1 MVILLAGAVQNCCMK
16 ILITND
22 RPLLIAGAREVL
34 ARDGDFEIVGVANH
48 GAELMELIA
57 ARHPDVILLDL
68 GTPGLEGLASVDR
81 IRSAYP
87 SVAVVVL
94 SDVADPVEIREAVRH
109 GASGVVFTTIDPRD
123 LGTAIRNAVQQTA
136 FHAIAPSPLG
146 NEPEQTVDLSPRELE
161 VLEAVATGLSNRE
174 IAAKLW
180 VSEPTVKF
188 HLTNIYRKLRVT
200 NRTQAAR
207 WLLDRERHTGT
218 G

>member
-1 MVILLAGAVQNCCMK
+1 MK
-16 ILITND
+16 ILITNG

-34 ARDGDFEIVGVANH
+34 AHDADFEVVGVATN
-48 GAELMELIA
+48 GDELMTLIA
-57 ARHPDVILLDL
+57 SRGPDVILLDL

-94 SDVADPVEIREAVRH
+94 SDATDPVEIQTAVRH

-136 FHAIAPSPLG
+136 FHAMAPPPLADG
-146 NEPEQTVDLSPRELE
+146 EQTLELSPRELE
-161 VLEAVATGLSNRE
+161 VLEAVAIGLSNRE
-174 IAAKLW
+174 IASKLW

-188 HLTNIYRKLRVT
+188 HLTNVYRKLGVT

-207 WLLDRERHTGT
+207 WLLDRNRHAGPT
-218 G
+218 

>member
-1 MVILLAGAVQNCCMK
+1 MK

-22 RPLLIAGAREVL
+22 QPLLLAGAREVL
-34 ARDGDFEIVGVANH
+34 GRDGDFEIVGVVTN
-48 GAELMELIA
+48 GADLMPQIA
-57 ARHPDVILLDL
+57 ATQPDVVLLDL
-68 GTPGLEGLASVDR
+68 RTFGLEGLTSVDR
-81 IRSAYP
+81 IRTAYP

-94 SDVADPVEIREAVRH
+94 SDAGDPVEIQAAVRH

-136 FHAIAPSPLG
+136 FHAIAPPPADHETARKL
-146 NEPEQTVDLSPRELE
+146 DLSPRELE
-161 VLEAVATGLSNRE
+161 VLEAVAMGLSNRK

-188 HLTNIYRKLRVT
+188 HLTNVYRKLGVT

-207 WLLDRERHTGT
+207 WLLDHERHEGT

>member
-1 MVILLAGAVQNCCMK
+1 MK

-34 ARDGDFEIVGVANH
+34 ARDGDFDVVGVASH
-48 GAELMELIA
+48 GAELMTLIG
-57 ARHPDVILLDL
+57 ARHPDVVLLDL
-68 GTPGLEGLASVDR
+68 GTPGLEGLATVDR

-94 SDVADPVEIREAVRH
+94 SDVADPVEIRAAVRH

-123 LGTAIRNAVQQTA
+123 LGTAIRNAVQRTA
-136 FHAIAPSPLG
+136 FHTIAPAPSNHEAVEPL
-146 NEPEQTVDLSPRELE
+146 ELSPRELE

-188 HLTNIYRKLRVT
+188 HLTNVYRKLRVT
-200 NRTQAAR
+200 NRTQATR
-207 WLLDRERHTGT
+207 WLLDRERRADTA
-218 G
+218 

>member
-1 MVILLAGAVQNCCMK
+1 MK

-34 ARDGDFEIVGVANH
+34 ARDGDFEIVGVAAH

-68 GTPGLEGLASVDR
+68 GTPGLEGLAGVDR

-87 SVAVVVL
+87 SVAIVVL
-94 SDVADPVEIREAVRH
+94 SDVTDPVEIRAAVRH
-109 GASGVVFTTIDPRD
+109 GASGVVLTTIDPRD
-123 LGTAIRNAVQQTA
+123 LGTAIRNAVQHTA
-136 FHAIAPSPLG
+136 FHTIAPPTLE
-146 NEPEQTVDLSPRELE
+146 NESGQTLELSPRELE

-174 IAAKLW
+174 IAMKLW

-200 NRTQAAR
+200 NRTQATR
-207 WLLDRERHTGT
+207 WLLDRERRAGT
-218 G
+218 V

>member
-1 MVILLAGAVQNCCMK
+1 MK
-16 ILITND
+16 ILITNG

-34 ARDGDFEIVGVANH
+34 ARDADFEVVGVATN
-48 GAELMELIA
+48 GDELMTLIA
-57 ARHPDVILLDL
+57 ARGPDVILLDL

-94 SDVADPVEIREAVRH
+94 SDATDPVEIHAAVRH

-136 FHAIAPSPLG
+136 FHAIAPPPLADS
-146 NEPEQTVDLSPRELE
+146 EQTLDLSPRELE
-161 VLEAVATGLSNRE
+161 VLEAVANGLSNRE
-174 IAAKLW
+174 IASKLW

-188 HLTNIYRKLRVT
+188 HLTNVYRKLGVT

-207 WLLDRERHTGT
+207 WLLDRERHAGT
-218 G
+218 A

>member
-1 MVILLAGAVQNCCMK
+1 MK

-34 ARDGDFEIVGVANH
+34 ARDGDFEVVGVANH

-81 IRSAYP
+81 IRTAYP

-94 SDVADPVEIREAVRH
+94 SDVTDPVEIRAAVRH

-123 LGTAIRNAVQQTA
+123 LGTAIRNAVQHTA
-136 FHAIAPSPLG
+136 FHTIAPPPLDHDSA
-146 NEPEQTVDLSPRELE
+146 QTLDLSPRELE

-174 IAAKLW
+174 IAMKLW

-188 HLTNIYRKLRVT
+188 HLTNVYRKLRVT
-200 NRTQAAR
+200 NRTQATR
-207 WLLDRERHTGT
+207 WLLDRERRAGT
-218 G
+218 V